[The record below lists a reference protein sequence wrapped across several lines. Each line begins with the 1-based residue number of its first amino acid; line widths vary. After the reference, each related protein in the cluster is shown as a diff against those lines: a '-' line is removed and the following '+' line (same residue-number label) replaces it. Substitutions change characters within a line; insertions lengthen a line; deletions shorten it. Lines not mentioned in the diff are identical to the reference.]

1 MKRIIPLLIALALTT
16 QILTFS
22 ACDDDTSLIGS
33 GIMPGKDN
41 VSTKD
46 TIFRIYS
53 RSIQVDSVLAN
64 TTNSYLGCIVD
75 PETKAKT
82 TCSFL
87 AQFHMMENFRFP
99 EKDKIVC
106 DNAGNPIADSCDIR
120 IFFDQYYGDSL
131 AVMKLHVQELDTNRV
146 MKENVSYYTNLNP
159 EDFINAD
166 NANHFTFA
174 YAAKDLARPDATN
187 PSVQVRLPSEY
198 GSFILSKYYENPD
211 FFKNSYQFIH
221 HVCPGFYFKTT
232 GSVGSMINSYISTLD
247 VFFKYHTKTEAGTDT
262 IVNGMHRMAATEE
275 VIQNTN
281 VENKIPEEMLDPENG
296 YTYLKSPTGI
306 FTEVT
311 LPVADVVAGTLYT
324 DTINGA
330 QIIFRCFT
338 PENAEQA
345 VLSVPENI
353 IMVRKADM
361 YKFFEKEQLPDDKT
375 SFISTYN
382 DTYNAYVFS
391 NIGQLLTVLKNER
404 DKEAGVVKTESEAER
419 NAKYAEWERLNPD
432 WNKVVLIPV
441 NAEYTTTTN
450 IYGTTTKTL
459 LRVRNEMGLSSAKI
473 EGGTSGSLEMSVVY
487 SRFKE

>member
-1 MKRIIPLLIALALTT
+1 MT
-16 QILTFS
+16 QVLTFS

-41 VSTKD
+41 VSTND

-82 TCSFL
+82 TCGFL

-99 EKDKIVC
+99 EKNKIVC
-106 DNAGNPIADSCDIR
+106 DENGRPIADSCDIR

-146 MKENVSYYTNLNP
+146 MKENVPYYTNLKP
-159 EDFINAD
+159 EDYIDAD

-187 PSVQVRLPSEY
+187 PSVQVRLPAEY
-198 GSFILSKYYENPD
+198 GAFILSKYYENPD

-247 VFFKYHTKTEAGTDT
+247 VFFKYHTTTAEGTDT

-281 VENKIPEEMLDPENG
+281 VENKIPEDMLDPENG

-311 LPVADVVAGTLYT
+311 LPVADIVAGTHYN

-338 PENAEQA
+338 QENAEQA
-345 VLSVPENI
+345 VLSVPQNI

-375 SFISTYN
+375 SFICTYN

-391 NIGQLLTVLKNER
+391 NIGQLLTILKEER
-404 DKEAGVVKTESEAER
+404 DQGADVVKTEDEAAR
-419 NAKYAEWERLNPD
+419 NIKYAEWERLHPD

-441 NAEYTTTTN
+441 NAEYTTSTG

-473 EGGTSGSLEMSVVY
+473 EGGRSGSLELSVVY